1 MTNLLTFLI
10 LPISYSIAIN
20 NVNYRTLT
28 QDNLPQD
35 VAVGALEIGSQRLI
49 YTYFNSTTL
58 SGGLALVGVAFLAFV
73 VFLYFYDIAEN
84 GSNKRQ
90 DDVPVNDASFD
101 YNDPY
106 GYIDSTT
113 RLRRYVW
120 NKISHTQSMVYLVYN
135 PLTCDFT
142 KQNNLRVEYWR

>member
-1 MTNLLTFLI
+1 MTNLLIFLI

-120 NKISHTQSMVYLVYN
+120 NTISHTQSMVYLLYN
-135 PLTCDFT
+135 GPQSID
-142 KQNNLRVEYWR
+142 LRFYQVEQLAC

>member
-1 MTNLLTFLI
+1 MTEILRTFLI
-10 LPISYSIAIN
+10 LPISYSFA
-20 NVNYRTLT
+20 NYKSRTLNPS
-28 QDNLPQD
+28 NLPQD

-90 DDVPVNDASFD
+90 DDDPINDASFD

-106 GYIDSTT
+106 GYIDPTT

-120 NKISHTQSMVYLVYN
+120 NKISHI
-135 PLTCDFT
+135 C
-142 KQNNLRVEYWR
+142 R